1 MPRQLPV
8 FYKGKL
14 GRYFRD
20 LRENHGWSLRRAVLI
35 AEQRRLPVTLGA
47 VRWLE
52 AGLTKNPEPEL
63 LRALS
68 RLYGEPY
75 RNIIQEVAKQVFL
88 IDPHELVQEDV
99 QPTSTGDFV
108 ALPLHSRPI
117 AADQPLQIAPDP
129 NRDSSLAFRQEFVK
143 RFTRPV
149 ALKVGKKEAAMRPT
163 IEPGDVVLIDQ
174 HVARRRHPSGGQ
186 IYAINLG
193 PLTGNDG
200 GTLQRLDR
208 SGRTLI
214 LSSDNPDKSAYPT
227 RAFEITGVSLSD
239 VVVGEVV
246 WFGRSV
252 GSRKRR

>member
-35 AEQRRLPVTLGA
+35 AEQRRLPVRLGA

-68 RLYGEPY
+68 KLYGEPY

-99 QPTSTGDFV
+99 QLTSVGDFV

-117 AADQPLQIAPDP
+117 AAGQPLQIAPDP
-129 NRDSSLAFRQEFVK
+129 NRDSSLAFRRDFVK

-149 ALKVGKKEAAMRPT
+149 ALRVGKKEASMKPT

-174 HVARRRHPSGGQ
+174 NVTRRRHPSNGR
-186 IYAINLG
+186 IYAINAG
-193 PLTGNDG
+193 PLTGTDG
-200 GTLQRLDR
+200 GMLQRIDL
-208 SGRTLI
+208 SARTLI
-214 LSSDNPDKSAYPT
+214 LSSDNPDKSAFAT
-227 RAFEITGVSLSD
+227 RTFEITVATLPD
-239 VVVGEVV
+239 VLVGEVV
-246 WFGRSV
+246 WFGRSL
-252 GSRKRR
+252 GSGAQR

>member
-14 GRYFRD
+14 GLYFRD

-35 AEQRRLPVTLGA
+35 AEQRRLPVRLGA
-47 VRWLE
+47 LRWLE

-63 LRALS
+63 LQALS
-68 RLYGEPY
+68 KLYDEPY

-108 ALPLHSRPI
+108 ALPLRSRPI
-117 AADQPLQIAPDP
+117 AASQPLQIASDLS
-129 NRDSSLAFRQEFVK
+129 RDSSLAFRQDFAK

-149 ALKVGKKEAAMRPT
+149 ALRVGKKEASMTPT

-174 HVARRRHPSGGQ
+174 NVARRRHPSGGR

-193 PLTGNDG
+193 PLTGKDG
-200 GTLQRLDR
+200 GILQRVDR

-227 RAFEITGVSLSD
+227 RAFEITGASLSD

-246 WFGRSV
+246 WCGRSV
-252 GSRKRR
+252 GSGKRR